1 MSVTALILRRGDTCS
16 IVEFET
22 VGQRC
27 RGMGAENK
35 RDGEAAARLKT
46 LPRPTRSGK
55 CTVGCIVLDK
65 TTTGRGSRG
74 QTMAFNG
81 YESK

>member
-1 MSVTALILRRGDTCS
+1 
-16 IVEFET
+16 
-22 VGQRC
+22 
-27 RGMGAENK
+27 MGAENK

-46 LPRPTRSGK
+46 LPQPTRSGK

-65 TTTGRGSRG
+65 TTIGRGLRG